1 MRMSQI
7 SYLVSYRDT
16 TISKYI
22 EWNISRFPLWF
33 PFMDAIL
40 IEYLDIILGWY
51 TAIFFAGESPKRWD
65 SFVSHLPATC
75 CWFIWPMFW
84 GTLRKVLWHGWFLQS
99 EWGTTWHNQQLY
111 HDHLKPNARAR
122 GSFVWVQLS
131 MWVPSMSRLTHIFY
145 SVAPLVAWVHQVICG
160 HPAAFTPWPPS
171 RI

>member
-145 SVAPLVAWVHQVICG
+145 SR
-160 HPAAFTPWPPS
+160 FTYAQPQN
-171 RI
+171 